1 MSDRVGFVCNGA
13 PVEVG
18 VAPGES
24 LLSVLREQLEFVSAK
39 DGCAPQGQC
48 GCCTVLVDG
57 DARVACVT
65 PAVRVD
71 GRAVT
76 TVEGLDPATR
86 DALAGSF
93 VGAGGSQCGFC
104 TPGIVM
110 RAASLLAKGR
120 TRRADVDRGLAAH
133 LCRCTGWQTV
143 YEAIDAAASQAIDAA
158 ASQAIDAEASQV
170 IDAAASGRVPRPR
183 TDLDAAARRAALEGG
198 GPQRVGIDVPLGGG
212 GFADDLA
219 PRDALVA
226 VPRPSG
232 SAADAVDAAGMRW
245 VVAESLAEARAEA
258 GKVQGRR
265 TTIDERPPLPAPDLP
280 PGGVRLAT
288 GWVEPAYLEPD
299 ASWCEPGG
307 EPSTPLANGGA
318 FGGKES
324 SPVPAAARA
333 LADGLGRAVRVVFS
347 REDVVRLGPKRPPIG
362 AAAVYH
368 RGGVDVRGRVA
379 AGDAISAAGA
389 TFAGGITPYRLE
401 IRQQWESVPVAGPPV
416 ATDLRAVGIAELAV
430 LVEGALDEVGA
441 DRADLVADDRAAG
454 VLLDSSAAVPGGARA
469 GARVH
474 LDGAGGL
481 ERVEVRVAA
490 GDALDEVVLRS
501 YAIGAAHM
509 ALGWVLSEGI
519 AVDPDTGE
527 VHDLTIRSFG
537 VIRAKDTPAIDVAV
551 VADDG
556 APQPRSSD
564 AVFAAVAAAA
574 WNAVT
579 RAEGARPGAF
589 PARETRAARRLRR

>member
-13 PVEVG
+13 PVQVG
-18 VAPGES
+18 VVPGES
-24 LLSVLREQLEFVSAK
+24 LLSVLRERLGLVSAK

-76 TVEGLDPATR
+76 TIEGLDSATR
-86 DALAGSF
+86 NALAGSF
-93 VGAGGSQCGFC
+93 VGTGGSQCGFC

-120 TRRADVDRGLAAH
+120 IRRAEVDRALAAH

-143 YEAIDAAASQAIDAA
+143 YEAIDAAAS
-158 ASQAIDAEASQV
+158 EV
-170 IDAAASGRVPRPR
+170 IDAAAGRVAAAR
-183 TDLDAAARRAALEGG
+183 TDLDAAARRAELEGG
-198 GPQRVGIDVPLGGG
+198 GRQRVGIDVPLGGG
-212 GFADDLA
+212 GFADDVA

-226 VPRPSG
+226 VPCPQG
-232 SAADAVDAAGMRW
+232 SVAGAVDAAGMRW

-265 TTIDERPPLPAPDLP
+265 TTIDERPPLPPPDLP

-307 EPSTPLANGGA
+307 DPSTPLANGGA

-333 LADGLGRAVRVVFS
+333 LADRLGRAVRVVFS
-347 REDVVRLGPKRPPIG
+347 REDVVRLGPKRPPIA
-362 AAAVYH
+362 AAAVY
-368 RGGVDVRGRVA
+368 GGDGVDVRGRVA
-379 AGDAISAAGA
+379 DGAASAFTGDSV
-389 TFAGGITPYRLE
+389 TPYRLE
-401 IRQQWESVPVAGPPV
+401 IRQQWEAVPVAGPPV
-416 ATDLRAVGIAELAV
+416 ATHLRAVGIAELAV
-430 LVEGALDEVGA
+430 LVEGALEQAGIG
-441 DRADLVADDRAAG
+441 RADLVADDRAAG
-454 VLLDSSAAVPGGARA
+454 VVLDSCAAAPGGARA

-474 LDGAGGL
+474 LDSAGGL
-481 ERVEVRVAA
+481 EHVEVRVAA
-490 GDALDEVVLRS
+490 GDVLDEVVLRS

-519 AVDPDTGE
+519 AVDPDTGD

-537 VIRAKDTPAIDVAV
+537 VIRAKDTPVIDVTV
-551 VADDG
+551 VGDDG
-556 APQPRSSD
+556 APRPRSSD

-579 RAEGARPGAF
+579 RAEGARPEAF

>member
-1 MSDRVGFVCNGA
+1 
-13 PVEVG
+13 
-18 VAPGES
+18 
-24 LLSVLREQLEFVSAK
+24 
-39 DGCAPQGQC
+39 
-48 GCCTVLVDG
+48 
-57 DARVACVT
+57 
-65 PAVRVD
+65 
-71 GRAVT
+71 
-76 TVEGLDPATR
+76 
-86 DALAGSF
+86 
-93 VGAGGSQCGFC
+93 
-104 TPGIVM
+104 M

-143 YEAIDAAASQAIDAA
+143 YEAIDAAAS
-158 ASQAIDAEASQV
+158 EV
-170 IDAAASGRVPRPR
+170 IDAAASGRVSAR
-183 TDLDAAARRAALEGG
+183 TDLDAAARRAELEGG
-198 GPQRVGIDVPLGGG
+198 GRQRVGLDVPLGGG
-212 GFADDLA
+212 GFADDVA

-226 VPRPSG
+226 VPCPRG
-232 SAADAVDAAGMRW
+232 TVAGAVDASGMRW
-245 VVAESLAEARAEA
+245 VVAESLAEARTEA

-265 TTIDERPPLPAPDLP
+265 TTIDERPPLPPPELP

-333 LADGLGRAVRVVFS
+333 LADRLGRGVRVVFS
-347 REDVVRLGPKRPPIG
+347 REDVVRLGPKRPPMG
-362 AAAVYH
+362 AAAVYQ
-368 RGGVDVRGRVA
+368 REGVDVRGRVA
-379 AGDAISAAGA
+379 DGTAGA
-389 TFAGGITPYRLE
+389 FASGVTPYRLE
-401 IRQQWESVPVAGPPV
+401 IRDQWESVPVAGPPV

-430 LVEGALDEVGA
+430 LVEGALDEAGA

-454 VLLDSSAAVPGGARA
+454 VLLDSCAAVPGGARA

-490 GDALDEVVLRS
+490 GEALDEVVLRS
-501 YAIGAAHM
+501 YAVGAAHM

-537 VIRAKDTPAIDVAV
+537 VIRAKDTPVIDVTV

-579 RAEGARPGAF
+579 RAEGARPEAF
-589 PARETRAARRLRR
+589 PARGTRAARRLRR

>member
-24 LLSVLREQLEFVSAK
+24 LLSVLRERLGLVSVK

-71 GRAVT
+71 GREVT
-76 TVEGLDPATR
+76 TVEGLDAATR
-86 DALAGSF
+86 DSLAGAF
-93 VGAGGSQCGFC
+93 VNTGGSQCGFC

-120 TRRADVDRGLAAH
+120 TRRPDVDRGLAAH

-143 YEAIDAAASQAIDAA
+143 YEAIDAGGGVPAARS
-158 ASQAIDAEASQV
+158 
-170 IDAAASGRVPRPR
+170 
-183 TDLDAAARRAALEGG
+183 DLDAAARRAALEGG
-198 GPQRVGIDVPLGGG
+198 GRQRVGVDVPLGGG
-212 GFADDLA
+212 GFADDVA

-226 VPRPSG
+226 VPRPQG
-232 SAADAVDAAGMRW
+232 STADAVDAAGGSW
-245 VVAESLAEARAEA
+245 VVAESLVEARASA
-258 GKVQGRR
+258 AKVQGRR
-265 TTIDERPPLPAPDLP
+265 TTVDERPPLPLPAAP

-307 EPSTPLANGGA
+307 EPATPLANGGA

-333 LADGLGRAVRVVFS
+333 LADRLGRAVRVVLS
-347 REDVVRLGPKRPPIG
+347 REDVVRLGPKRPPIAAG
-362 AAAVYH
+362 AVH
-368 RGGVDVRGRVA
+368 EGDSVTVRGRVVD
-379 AGDAISAAGA
+379 GEGA
-389 TFAGGITPYRLE
+389 FELPVVTPYRLDLH
-401 IRQQWESVPVAGPPV
+401 QQWETVRVPGPPV
-416 ATDLRAVGIAELAV
+416 AMHLRGAGVAELAV
-430 LVEGALDEVGA
+430 LVEGALDEAGA
-441 DRADLVADDRAAG
+441 DRAALVADDRAAG
-454 VLLDSSAAVPGGARA
+454 VLLDSCAAVVAGACA

-474 LDGAGGL
+474 LDDSGAL

-490 GDALDEVVLRS
+490 GDPLDEVVLRS
-501 YAIGAAHM
+501 YAVGATHM

-537 VIRAKDTPAIDVAV
+537 VIRAKDTPPIDVTV
-551 VADDG
+551 VDDEG
-556 APQPRSSD
+556 APRPRSSD
-564 AVFAAVAAAA
+564 AVFAAVAGAA

-579 RAEGARPGAF
+579 RAEGARPEAF

>member
-1 MSDRVGFVCNGA
+1 VAVD
-13 PVEVG
+13 

-24 LLSVLREQLEFVSAK
+24 LLSVLRERLGLVSAK

-65 PAVRVD
+65 PAVRVE

-76 TVEGLDPATR
+76 TVEGLE
-86 DALAGSF
+86 AGSHGSLADAF
-93 VGAGGSQCGFC
+93 VATGGSQCGFC

-110 RAASLLAKGR
+110 RAAALLAKGR

-143 YEAIDAAASQAIDAA
+143 YEAIDVAAS
-158 ASQAIDAEASQV
+158 EV
-170 IDAAASGRVPRPR
+170 TDAAASGSRPESR
-183 TDLDAAARRAALEGG
+183 RDLDAAARRAELEGG
-198 GPQRVGIDVPLGGG
+198 GRQRVGIDVPLGQG
-212 GFADDLA
+212 GFADDVA
-219 PRDALVA
+219 PRGALVA
-226 VPRPSG
+226 VPCPRG
-232 SAADAVDAAGMRW
+232 STVDAVDAAGMRW
-245 VVAESLAEARAEA
+245 VVADSLVDARAEA

-265 TTIDERPPLPAPDLP
+265 TTIDERPPLPPPDLRS
-280 PGGVRLAT
+280 GGVRLAT

-333 LADGLGRAVRVVFS
+333 LADRLGRAVRVVLS

-362 AAAVYH
+362 AAAAYE
-368 RGGVDVRGRVA
+368 GDAVDVRGRVV
-379 AGDAISAAGA
+379 AGA
-389 TFAGGITPYRLE
+389 GAAFVDGAITPYRLE
-401 IRQQWESVPVAGPPV
+401 VRQRWKAVPVAGPAV
-416 ATDLRAVGIAELAV
+416 SAHLRAAGLAEVAV
-430 LVEGALDEVGA
+430 LVEGALDEAGA
-441 DRADLVADDRAAG
+441 DRRALVADDRAAG
-454 VLLDSSAAVPGGARA
+454 VLLDSCAAAPGGARA
-469 GARVH
+469 GARVR
-474 LDGAGGL
+474 LDDSGAL

-490 GDALDEVVLRS
+490 GDPLDDVVLRS
-501 YAIGAAHM
+501 YAVGAAHT

-519 AVDPDTGE
+519 AVDPDSGE

-537 VIRAKDTPAIDVAV
+537 VIRAKDTPPIDVTV

-556 APQPRSSD
+556 APRPRSSD

-579 RAEGARPGAF
+579 RAEGARPEAF
-589 PARETRAARRLRR
+589 PARGTRAARRLRR

>member
-13 PVEVG
+13 PVEIG

-24 LLSVLREQLEFVSAK
+24 LLSVLRERLGLVSAK

-71 GRAVT
+71 GRVVT
-76 TVEGLDPATR
+76 TVEGLDSATR
-86 DALAGSF
+86 DALAGAF
-93 VGAGGSQCGFC
+93 VGTGGSQCGFC

-143 YEAIDAAASQAIDAA
+143 YEAIDAAAS
-158 ASQAIDAEASQV
+158 EV
-170 IDAAASGRVPRPR
+170 IDAAASGRVTASR
-183 TDLDAAARRAALEGG
+183 TDLDAAARRAELEGG
-198 GPQRVGIDVPLGGG
+198 GRQRVGLDVPLGGG
-212 GFADDLA
+212 GFADDVA

-226 VPRPSG
+226 VPCPQG
-232 SAADAVDAAGMRW
+232 TVAGAVDAAGMRW
-245 VVAESLAEARAEA
+245 VVAESLAEARTEA

-265 TTIDERPPLPAPDLP
+265 TTIDERPPLPPPELP

-324 SPVPAAARA
+324 SPVPRAARA
-333 LADGLGRAVRVVFS
+333 LADRLGRTVRVVFS

-362 AAAVYH
+362 AAAVYQ
-368 RGGVDVRGRVA
+368 REGVDVRGRVA
-379 AGDAISAAGA
+379 DGAASAFAAGV
-389 TFAGGITPYRLE
+389 TPYRLE
-401 IRQQWESVPVAGPPV
+401 IRDQWESVPVAGPPV

-430 LVEGALDEVGA
+430 LVEGALEEAGA

-454 VLLDSSAAVPGGARA
+454 VLLDSCAAVPGGARA

-501 YAIGAAHM
+501 YAVGAAHM

-537 VIRAKDTPAIDVAV
+537 VIRAKDTPVIDVTV

-556 APQPRSSD
+556 APRPRSSD

-579 RAEGARPGAF
+579 RAEGARPEAF
-589 PARETRAARRLRR
+589 PARGTRAARRLRR

>member
-13 PVEVG
+13 PVEIG

-24 LLSVLREQLEFVSAK
+24 LLSVLRERLGLVSAK

-57 DARVACVT
+57 EARVACVT

-76 TVEGLDPATR
+76 TVEGLDSATR
-86 DALAGSF
+86 DALASSF
-93 VGAGGSQCGFC
+93 VGTGGSQCGFC

-143 YEAIDAAASQAIDAA
+143 YEAIDAAASGGGAT
-158 ASQAIDAEASQV
+158 
-170 IDAAASGRVPRPR
+170 R
-183 TDLDAAARRAALEGG
+183 TDLDAAAQRAELEGG
-198 GPQRVGIDVPLGGG
+198 GHQRVGMDVPLGGG
-212 GFADDLA
+212 GFADDVA
-219 PRDALVA
+219 PHDALVA
-226 VPRPSG
+226 VPCPQETVAG
-232 SAADAVDAAGMRW
+232 AVDAAGMRW
-245 VVAESLAEARAEA
+245 VVAESLAEARSEA

-265 TTIDERPPLPAPDLP
+265 TTIDERPPLPSPELP

-333 LADGLGRAVRVVFS
+333 LADRLGRTVRVVFS
-347 REDVVRLGPKRPPIG
+347 REDVVRFGPKRPPIG
-362 AAAVYH
+362 AAAVYQ
-368 RGGVDVRGRVA
+368 RDGVDVRGRVA
-379 AGDAISAAGA
+379 EGGANAFAAA
-389 TFAGGITPYRLE
+389 ATPYRLE
-401 IRQQWESVPVAGPPV
+401 IRDQWESVPVAGPPV
-416 ATDLRAVGIAELAV
+416 ATDLRAAGIAELAV
-430 LVEGALDEVGA
+430 LVEGALDEAGA
-441 DRADLVADDRAAG
+441 DRAGLVADDRAAG
-454 VLLDSSAAVPGGARA
+454 VLLDSCAAVPGGARA
-469 GARVH
+469 GARAH

-490 GDALDEVVLRS
+490 GDALDEIVLRS

-537 VIRAKDTPAIDVAV
+537 VIRAKDTPVIDVAV

-556 APQPRSSD
+556 APRPRSSD
-564 AVFAAVAAAA
+564 AVFAAVAGAA

-579 RAEGARPGAF
+579 RAEGARPEAF
-589 PARETRAARRLRR
+589 PARETCAARRLRR

>member
-13 PVEVG
+13 PVEIG

-24 LLSVLREQLEFVSAK
+24 LLSVLRERLGLVSAK

-76 TVEGLDPATR
+76 TVEGLDSTTR
-86 DALAGSF
+86 EALADSF
-93 VGAGGSQCGFC
+93 VGTGGSQCGFC

-143 YEAIDAAASQAIDAA
+143 YEAIDAAASEVIDAA
-158 ASQAIDAEASQV
+158 ASEVIDAAASEV
-170 IDAAASGRVPRPR
+170 IDAAASGRVAASR
-183 TDLDAAARRAALEGG
+183 TDLDAAARRAELEGG
-198 GPQRVGIDVPLGGG
+198 GRQRVGIDVPLGAG
-212 GFADDLA
+212 GFADDVA

-226 VPRPSG
+226 VPCPQETVAG
-232 SAADAVDAAGMRW
+232 AVDAAGMRW
-245 VVAESLAEARAEA
+245 VVAASLAEARAEA

-265 TTIDERPPLPAPDLP
+265 TTIDERPPLPAPDLQ

-333 LADGLGRAVRVVFS
+333 LADRLDRTVRVVFS

-362 AAAVYH
+362 AAAVYE
-368 RGGVDVRGRVA
+368 RDGVDVRGRVA
-379 AGDAISAAGA
+379 DGGASAFTGDGV
-389 TFAGGITPYRLE
+389 TPYRLE
-401 IRQQWESVPVAGPPV
+401 IRQQWESAPVAGPPV
-416 ATDLRAVGIAELAV
+416 ATHLRAVGIAELAV
-430 LVEGALDEVGA
+430 LVEGALEEAGI

-454 VLLDSSAAVPGGARA
+454 VLLDSCAAAPGGACA

-474 LDGAGGL
+474 LDGSGAL
-481 ERVEVRVAA
+481 ERVEVRVDA

-537 VIRAKDTPAIDVAV
+537 VMRAKDTPAIDVTI

-556 APQPRSSD
+556 APRPRSSD

-579 RAEGARPGAF
+579 RADGARPEVF

>member
-18 VAPGES
+18 VVPGES
-24 LLSVLREQLEFVSAK
+24 LLSVLREQLGVVSAK

-76 TVEGLDPATR
+76 TVEGLDSATR
-86 DALAGSF
+86 DTLAGAF
-93 VGAGGSQCGFC
+93 VDTGGSQCGFC

-143 YEAIDAAASQAIDAA
+143 YEAIDAAAS
-158 ASQAIDAEASQV
+158 
-170 IDAAASGRVPRPR
+170 GRVTGSR
-183 TDLDAAARRAALEGG
+183 TDLDGAARRAELEGG
-198 GPQRVGIDVPLGGG
+198 GRQRVGIDVPLGGG

-219 PRDALVA
+219 PRDTLVA
-226 VPRPSG
+226 VPCLQG
-232 SAADAVDAAGMRW
+232 SVAGAVDAAGMRW
-245 VVAESLAEARAEA
+245 VVAASLAEARAEA

-265 TTIDERPPLPAPDLP
+265 TTIDERPPLPPPDLP

-333 LADGLGRAVRVVFS
+333 LADRLGRTVRVVFS

-362 AAAVYH
+362 AAAVYE
-368 RGGVDVRGRVA
+368 RDGVDVRGRVA
-379 AGDAISAAGA
+379 DGAAISAAGA

-416 ATDLRAVGIAELAV
+416 GTHLRAAGIAELAV
-430 LVEGALDEVGA
+430 LVEGALDEAGA
-441 DRADLVADDRAAG
+441 DRADLVADDRSAG
-454 VLLDSSAAVPGGARA
+454 VLLDSCAAAPGGACA

-474 LDGAGGL
+474 LDGSGAL
-481 ERVEVRVAA
+481 ERVEVRLDA

-537 VIRAKDTPAIDVAV
+537 VIRAKDTPAIDVTV

-556 APQPRSSD
+556 APRPLSSD

-579 RAEGARPGAF
+579 RAEGARPEAF

>member
-24 LLSVLREQLEFVSAK
+24 LLSVLRERLGLVAAK

-65 PAVRVD
+65 PAARVD

-76 TVEGLDPATR
+76 TVEGLDSATR
-86 DALAGSF
+86 ERIAGAF
-93 VGAGGSQCGFC
+93 VGTGGSQCGFC

-110 RAASLLAKGR
+110 RAASLLSKGR
-120 TRRADVDRGLAAH
+120 TRRTDIDRGLAAH

-143 YEAIDAAASQAIDAA
+143 YEAIDAAAS
-158 ASQAIDAEASQV
+158 
-170 IDAAASGRVPRPR
+170 GRVRGPRP
-183 TDLDAAARRAALEGG
+183 DLAAAARRAELEGG
-198 GPQRVGIDVPLGGG
+198 GRQRIVIDVPLGGG
-212 GFADDLA
+212 GFADDVA
-219 PRDALVA
+219 SRDALVA
-226 VPRPSG
+226 VPCPKG
-232 SAADAVDAAGMRW
+232 STSAAVDAAGMRW
-245 VVAESLAEARAEA
+245 VVADSLVDARAEA

-265 TTIDERPPLPAPDLP
+265 TTIDERPPLAPPDLP

-324 SPVPAAARA
+324 SPGPAAART
-333 LADGLGRAVRVVFS
+333 LADGLGRAVRVVLS
-347 REDVVRLGPKRPPIG
+347 REDVVRLGPKRPPIA
-362 AAAVYH
+362 AAAVYE
-368 RGGVDVRGRVA
+368 GAAVDVRGRVVDGA
-379 AGDAISAAGA
+379 AAFADGA
-389 TFAGGITPYRLE
+389 VTPYRLE
-401 IRQQWESVPVAGPPV
+401 IRHQWEAVPVAGPPV
-416 ATDLRAVGIAELAV
+416 STHLRAAGLAEVAV
-430 LVEGALDEVGA
+430 LVEGALDEAGV
-441 DRADLVADDRAAG
+441 DRGTLVADDRAAG
-454 VLLDSSAAVPGGARA
+454 VLLDSCAAVPGGARA

-474 LDGAGGL
+474 LDDSGAL

-490 GDALDEVVLRS
+490 GDPLDEIVLRS
-501 YAIGAAHM
+501 YAVGAAHM

-537 VIRAKDTPAIDVAV
+537 VIRAKDTPAIDVAI

-556 APQPRSSD
+556 APRPRSSD

-579 RAEGARPGAF
+579 RAEGARPEAF
-589 PARETRAARRLRR
+589 PARGTRAARRLRR

>member
-1 MSDRVGFVCNGA
+1 M
-13 PVEVG
+13 
-18 VAPGES
+18 
-24 LLSVLREQLEFVSAK
+24 
-39 DGCAPQGQC
+39 
-48 GCCTVLVDG
+48 
-57 DARVACVT
+57 
-65 PAVRVD
+65 
-71 GRAVT
+71 
-76 TVEGLDPATR
+76 
-86 DALAGSF
+86 
-93 VGAGGSQCGFC
+93 
-104 TPGIVM
+104 
-110 RAASLLAKGR
+110 
-120 TRRADVDRGLAAH
+120 
-133 LCRCTGWQTV
+133 
-143 YEAIDAAASQAIDAA
+143 
-158 ASQAIDAEASQV
+158 
-170 IDAAASGRVPRPR
+170 
-183 TDLDAAARRAALEGG
+183 
-198 GPQRVGIDVPLGGG
+198 
-212 GFADDLA
+212 
-219 PRDALVA
+219 
-226 VPRPSG
+226 
-232 SAADAVDAAGMRW
+232 
-245 VVAESLAEARAEA
+245 
-258 GKVQGRR
+258 
-265 TTIDERPPLPAPDLP
+265 PPPELP

-324 SPVPAAARA
+324 SPVPPAARA
-333 LADGLGRAVRVVFS
+333 LADRLGRTVRVVFS

-362 AAAVYH
+362 AAAVYQ
-368 RGGVDVRGRVA
+368 REGVDVRGRVA
-379 AGDAISAAGA
+379 DGAAGA
-389 TFAGGITPYRLE
+389 FAAAVTPYRLE
-401 IRQQWESVPVAGPPV
+401 IRDQWESVPVAGPPV

-430 LVEGALDEVGA
+430 LVEGALEEAGA

-454 VLLDSSAAVPGGARA
+454 VLLDSCAAVPGGARA

-501 YAIGAAHM
+501 YAVGAAHM

-537 VIRAKDTPAIDVAV
+537 VIRAKDTPFMDVTV

-556 APQPRSSD
+556 APRPRASD

-579 RAEGARPGAF
+579 RAEGARPEAF
-589 PARETRAARRLRR
+589 PARGTRAARRLRR

>member
-24 LLSVLREQLEFVSAK
+24 LLSVLRERLGLVSAK

-76 TVEGLDPATR
+76 TVEGLDSATR
-86 DALAGSF
+86 DALAGAF
-93 VGAGGSQCGFC
+93 VGTGGSQCGFC

-143 YEAIDAAASQAIDAA
+143 YEAIDAAAS
-158 ASQAIDAEASQV
+158 EV
-170 IDAAASGRVPRPR
+170 IDAAASRRGPGPRA
-183 TDLDAAARRAALEGG
+183 DLDAAARRAELEGG
-198 GPQRVGIDVPLGGG
+198 GWQRVGIDVPLGGG
-212 GFADDLA
+212 GFADDVA

-226 VPRPSG
+226 VPCPQG
-232 SAADAVDAAGMRW
+232 TVAGAVDAAGMRW
-245 VVAESLAEARAEA
+245 VVAESLAEARTEA

-265 TTIDERPPLPAPDLP
+265 TTIDERPPLPPPDLP

-324 SPVPAAARA
+324 SPVPGAARA
-333 LADGLGRAVRVVFS
+333 LADRLGRTVRVVFS

-362 AAAVYH
+362 AAAVYQ
-368 RGGVDVRGRVA
+368 REGVDVRGRVA
-379 AGDAISAAGA
+379 DGAAGA
-389 TFAGGITPYRLE
+389 FAADVTSYRLE
-401 IRQQWESVPVAGPPV
+401 IRDQWESVPVAGPPV
-416 ATDLRAVGIAELAV
+416 ATDLRAVGTAELAV
-430 LVEGALDEVGA
+430 LVEGALEEAGA
-441 DRADLVADDRAAG
+441 DRTDLVADDRAAG
-454 VLLDSSAAVPGGARA
+454 VLLDSCAAVPGGARA

-501 YAIGAAHM
+501 YAVGAAHM

-537 VIRAKDTPAIDVAV
+537 VIRAKDTPVIDVTV

-556 APQPRSSD
+556 APRPRSSD

-579 RAEGARPGAF
+579 RAEGARPEAF
-589 PARETRAARRLRR
+589 PARGTRAARRLRR

>member
-13 PVEVG
+13 PVEVD

-24 LLSVLREQLEFVSAK
+24 LLSVLRERLGLVSAK

-65 PAVRVD
+65 PAARVD

-76 TVEGLDPATR
+76 TVEGLDSATR
-86 DALAGSF
+86 DCIAGAF
-93 VGAGGSQCGFC
+93 VGTGGSQCGFC

-143 YEAIDAAASQAIDAA
+143 YEAIDAAAS
-158 ASQAIDAEASQV
+158 EV
-170 IDAAASGRVPRPR
+170 IDAAASGHVPDPRP
-183 TDLDAAARRAALEGG
+183 DLDAAARRAELEGG
-198 GPQRVGIDVPLGGG
+198 GRQRVGIDVPLGGG
-212 GFADDLA
+212 GFADDVA

-226 VPRPSG
+226 VPCPAG
-232 SAADAVDAAGMRW
+232 STADAVDAAGMRW
-245 VVAESLAEARAEA
+245 VVSDTLADARATA

-265 TTIDERPPLPAPDLP
+265 TTIDERPPLPPPDLP

-333 LADGLGRAVRVVFS
+333 LADRVGRAVRVVLS

-362 AAAVYH
+362 AAAVYE
-368 RGGVDVRGRVA
+368 GDAVDVRGRVVDGA
-379 AGDAISAAGA
+379 AAFADGA
-389 TFAGGITPYRLE
+389 ITPYRLE
-401 IRQQWESVPVAGPPV
+401 VHEQWEAVPVAGPPV
-416 ATDLRAVGIAELAV
+416 STNLRAAGLAEVAV
-430 LVEGALDEVGA
+430 LVEGALDEAGA
-441 DRADLVADDRAAG
+441 DRGTLVADDRAAG
-454 VLLDSSAAVPGGARA
+454 VLLDSCAAAPGGARA

-474 LDGAGGL
+474 LDDSGAL

-490 GDALDEVVLRS
+490 GDPLDEVVLRS
-501 YAIGAAHM
+501 YAVGAAHM

-537 VIRAKDTPAIDVAV
+537 VIRAKDTPPIDVTI

-556 APQPRSSD
+556 APRPRSSD
-564 AVFAAVAAAA
+564 AVFAAVAAGA

-579 RAEGARPGAF
+579 RAEGARPEGF
-589 PARETRAARRLRR
+589 PARGTRAARRLRR